1 MKFSPY
7 VLSKLEMFA
16 KSNDLLVDLWMHF
29 YQRGKRSNDEEID
42 TRRSFTS
49 TLKGQMMAITSK
61 SSFIQENHC
70 FNSATI
76 REKSLCS
83 HKNYIY

>member
-49 TLKGQMMAITSK
+49 TLKEQMMAITSAK
-61 SSFIQENHC
+61 ALSFK
-70 FNSATI
+70 
-76 REKSLCS
+76 KSLFQFS
-83 HKNYIY
+83 NNI